1 MRRFRIS
8 DEQWNVISDLFPAP
22 AATGRPRRNLRVLL
36 DARFWILN
44 TGPPPRRDLPEC
56 FGPCQT
62 AYEHFNTWSKNG
74 LFERIL
80 ERLHL
85 RLDEADLID
94 LELWCFDGTNVRAHA
109 SAEGGGKKGGF
120 ASPPTTP

>member
-1 MRRFRIS
+1 
-8 DEQWNVISDLFPAP
+8 
-22 AATGRPRRNLRVLL
+22 TGRPRRNLRVLL